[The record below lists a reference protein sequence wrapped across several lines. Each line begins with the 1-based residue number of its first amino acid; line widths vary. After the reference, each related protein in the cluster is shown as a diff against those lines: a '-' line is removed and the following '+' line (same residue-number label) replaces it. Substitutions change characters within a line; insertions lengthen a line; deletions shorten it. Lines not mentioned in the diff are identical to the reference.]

1 MELHF
6 LPCFH
11 PKGFNCKSFSH
22 SNFLSDFK
30 LIPFYT
36 HSSNMTMNISQYKRL
51 LIAMSERGRV
61 EYLKYI

>member
-11 PKGFNCKSFSH
+11 PRGFNCKSFSH

-36 HSSNMTMNISQYKRL
+36 HSLNMNMNISQYKHL
-51 LIAMSERGRV
+51 HFTHCNFCLQEWGR
-61 EYLKYI
+61 